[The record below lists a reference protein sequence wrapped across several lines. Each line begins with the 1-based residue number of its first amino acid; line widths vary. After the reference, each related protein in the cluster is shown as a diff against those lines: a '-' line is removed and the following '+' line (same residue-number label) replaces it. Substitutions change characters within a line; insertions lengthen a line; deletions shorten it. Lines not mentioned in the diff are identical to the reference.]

1 MLSNTRRRVVPLVP
15 RALRRGGAI
24 TAILTLLLGA
34 ACGYAEELTPMGS
47 SLSSQGFEMI
57 DNDGGVTVFKDP
69 DAEFIRVA
77 AEATM
82 QVSPAV
88 LLAALL
94 DYEGQ
99 KGIVKTVSRSEVL
112 SRAPNRLVVYQRLDL
127 PVIDDRDYTLTVTWG
142 QERHNYWVRFEVV
155 PDHVRPEADGVVRV
169 PYHSGSW
176 QLQSTQGGKATWVR
190 LQTSIDLAGWLPKWL
205 AKSGAA
211 DEIPKVFTDLCT
223 LLARDRAPGA
233 PCL

>member
-1 MLSNTRRRVVPLVP
+1 MLTKKVLWGF
-15 RALRRGGAI
+15 RALVKTAGHGIATTAVIALLVGA
-24 TAILTLLLGA
+24 THS
-34 ACGYAEELTPMGS
+34 YAEELTPVSS
-47 SLSSQGFEMI
+47 SLGSQGFETI
-57 DNDGGVTVFKDP
+57 GQEGGVTVYKDP
-69 DAEFIRVA
+69 DAEFVRVA

-99 KGIVKTVSRSEVL
+99 KGIVKTMSHSQVMSRG
-112 SRAPNRLVVYQRLDL
+112 PNRLVVYQRLDL
-127 PVIDDRDYTLTVTWG
+127 PVIDDRDYTLNVTWG
-142 QERHNYWVRFEVV
+142 QEGSNYWVRFEVA
-155 PDHVRPEADGVVRV
+155 PRDPRPEVDGVVRV

-190 LQTSIDLAGWLPKWL
+190 LQTSMDLAGWLPKWL
-205 AKSGAA
+205 AKSAAA

-223 LLARDRAPGA
+223 LLARDRGEGA